1 MNSLVNVLV
10 TALVFS
16 VGVQTQYTKSELDIA
31 EEMLKDIGLHK
42 KPDLKQVS
50 YHLELYKYLKNHLNH
65 LNHFVR
71 QCLMQKNQYFFNLL

>member
-16 VGVQTQYTKSELDIA
+16 VGVQTQYTKSELKIA

-50 YHLELYKYLKNHLNH
+50 YHLKLNAH
-65 LNHFVR
+65 EI
-71 QCLMQKNQYFFNLL
+71 

>member
-50 YHLELYKYLKNHLNH
+50 CYL
-65 LNHFVR
+65 V
-71 QCLMQKNQYFFNLL
+71 

>member
-16 VGVQTQYTKSELDIA
+16 VGVQTQYTKSELKIA

-42 KPDLKQVS
+42 KSDLKQVS
-50 YHLELYKYLKNHLNH
+50 YHLKLNAH
-65 LNHFVR
+65 EI
-71 QCLMQKNQYFFNLL
+71 

>member
-50 YHLELYKYLKNHLNH
+50 CYLKWQLRGIF
-65 LNHFVR
+65 LS
-71 QCLMQKNQYFFNLL
+71 LTKI